1 MGMTKMIK
9 VFVAD
14 DHPVV
19 REGLK
24 KIFAKTKHIKVEG
37 EARTGQEVLN
47 KLEIKDYDLVL
58 LDITMP
64 GTSWLDVLKGLKKS
78 KPHIPVVILS
88 MHKEDEYILRA
99 FKAGASGYLT
109 KESIMTELVRAVEK
123 VHQGGRYVSESV
135 ADRLIGHIDTDSA
148 LPPHKSL
155 SDREYEVMMR
165 LARGMTTREVADELF
180 ISVNTVST
188 YRARILEKMRM
199 KNVAELIRY
208 ALNYKLFD

>member
-1 MGMTKMIK
+1 MIK

-24 KIFAKTKHIKVEG
+24 KIFAKTKHIVVEG

-47 KLEIKDYDLVL
+47 KLGKKDFDLVL

-64 GTSWLDVLKGLKKS
+64 GTSWLDVLKSLKNT

-88 MHKEDEYILRA
+88 MHKDEEYIYRA
-99 FKAGASGYLT
+99 LKAGASGYLT
-109 KESIMTELVRAVEK
+109 KESIMTELVKAVEK
-123 VHQGGRYVSESV
+123 VHRGGKFISESV
-135 ADRLIGHIDTDSA
+135 ADKLIGYIGEESDR
-148 LPPHKSL
+148 PPHKSL
-155 SDREYEVMMR
+155 SDREYDVMIR
-165 LARGMTTREVADELF
+165 LASGKSTSEIADELF

-188 YRARILEKMRM
+188 YRARILEKMKM
-199 KNVAELIRY
+199 KNIAEIIRY
-208 ALNYKLFD
+208 AVKNDLLD

>member
-1 MGMTKMIK
+1 MIR

-24 KIFAKTKHIKVEG
+24 KIFAKTKHIVVEG

-47 KLEIKDYDLVL
+47 KLEKNDYDLVL

-64 GTSWLDVLKGLKKS
+64 GTSWLDVLKNLKNT
-78 KPHIPVVILS
+78 KPQIPVVILS
-88 MHKEDEYILRA
+88 MHKEEEYIFRA
-99 FKAGASGYLT
+99 LKAGASGYLT
-109 KESIMTELVRAVEK
+109 KESIMTELVKAVEK
-123 VHQGGRYVSESV
+123 VYRGGKYVSESL
-135 ADRLIGHIDTDSA
+135 ADKLFDYFDAESDK
-148 LPPHKSL
+148 LPHKTL
-155 SDREYEVMMR
+155 SDREYEVMVR
-165 LARGMTTREVADELF
+165 LAKGESTREIADELF

-199 KNVAELIRY
+199 KNVAEIIRY
-208 ALNYKLFD
+208 AVKNALLD